1 MSLNNKG
8 SLIFVVFLLILFAFI
23 GGMIVS
29 LLSSSSVSSSE
40 DLLSAQAFYLA
51 ESGKEIA
58 IEKCIADEGKDCN
71 DYNETYRLGNGK
83 MVVTFLSKDN
93 ITLDNGSRATLYTA
107 TSEGEIGDIKRKIEF
122 KFWK

>member
-8 SLIFVVFLLILFAFI
+8 SLIFIVFLLILFAFI

-29 LLSSSSVSSSE
+29 LLSSSSISSSE
-40 DLLSAQAFYLA
+40 DLLSAQALYLA

-58 IEKCIADEGKDCN
+58 IERCVIEGSCIGGV
-71 DYNETYRLGNGK
+71 YTMGNGK
-83 MVVTFLSKDN
+83 ITLKFLGNST
-93 ITLDNGSRATLYTA
+93 ITLDNGSTVKLHTV

-122 KFWK
+122 KFWN

>member
-8 SLIFVVFLLILFAFI
+8 SLIFVIFLLILFAFI

-40 DLLSAQAFYLA
+40 DLISEQAFYLA

-58 IEKCIADEGKDCN
+58 IERCIADNKKDCS
-71 DYNETYRLGNGK
+71 DEDGTYMLGNGK
-83 MVVTFLSKDN
+83 MIVKFISRDN
-93 ITLDNGSRATLYTA
+93 ITLDNGLIATLYKA

-122 KFWK
+122 EFWK

>member
-40 DLLSAQAFYLA
+40 DLLSAQAFYLS

-58 IEKCIADEGKDCN
+58 IERCIADGKKDCN

-107 TSEGEIGDIKRKIEF
+107 TSEGEIGNIKRKIEF

>member
-1 MSLNNKG
+1 MFLNNKG
-8 SLIFVVFLLILFAFI
+8 SLIFVIFLLILFAFI

-58 IEKCIADEGKDCN
+58 IERCVSGGFCDNA
-71 DYNETYRLGNGK
+71 TYKFGNGK
-83 MVVTFLSKDN
+83 MIIEFISHTPMVRYNNSH
-93 ITLDNGSRATLYTA
+93 IILYEA

>member
-8 SLIFVVFLLILFAFI
+8 SLIFVIFLLILFAFI

-58 IEKCIADEGKDCN
+58 IERCLNEGFCDNATYMLN
-71 DYNETYRLGNGK
+71 DGN
-83 MVVTFLSKDN
+83 MVVNFIFSTPIK
-93 ITLDNGSRATLYTA
+93 LDNGSDATLYEA
-107 TSEGEIGDIKRKIEF
+107 TSEGKIGSIRRKIEF

>member
-8 SLIFVVFLLILFAFI
+8 SLIFVIFLLILFAFI
-23 GGMIVS
+23 GVMIVS

-40 DLLSAQAFYLA
+40 DLISEQAFYLA

-58 IEKCIADEGKDCN
+58 IERCLN
-71 DYNETYRLGNGK
+71 DGFCDNATYILGNGK
-83 MVVTFLSKDN
+83 MVVKFLLEAP
-93 ITLDNGSRATLYTA
+93 IILDNNTHGILYET

>member
-1 MSLNNKG
+1 MSLNKRG

-29 LLSSSSVSSSE
+29 LLSSSSISSSE

-58 IEKCIADEGKDCN
+58 IERCLNEGFCDN
-71 DYNETYRLGNGK
+71 ATYIFGNGRMDVK
-83 MVVTFLSKDN
+83 FLLN
-93 ITLDNGSRATLYTA
+93 TPITLDNKTSAILYES
-107 TSEGEIGDIKRKIEF
+107 TSEGEIGSIKRKIEF